1 MGKSKTDNSLYIL
14 SISPFTEEILN
25 GREYFEKI
33 LSAVGMSPLEKKSI
47 NLPVC
52 SILGVF
58 TKYLFAVVDQRL
70 AIVDVH
76 AAHERIR
83 FEELKKIYQG
93 NQEKKKRL
101 ESYILLH
108 PFLVS
113 FSSKEAQTIQSQSDF
128 WYSIGFEVEDFGNG
142 DVSVKEIPS
151 ILRSD
156 KNQEIVIRNFILE
169 VLDEW
174 QTFGK
179 MGDQQQFIL
188 SSLQT
193 MACHSS
199 IRGQAG
205 VNQMSHQE
213 MKNLILQLYTSGVDL
228 YCPHGRPVIVFR
240 EEKEL
245 DRIFKR

>member
-1 MGKSKTDNSLYIL
+1 
-14 SISPFTEEILN
+14 
-25 GREYFEKI
+25 
-33 LSAVGMSPLEKKSI
+33 
-47 NLPVC
+47 
-52 SILGVF
+52 
-58 TKYLFAVVDQRL
+58 
-70 AIVDVH
+70 
-76 AAHERIR
+76 
-83 FEELKKIYQG
+83 
-93 NQEKKKRL
+93 
-101 ESYILLH
+101 
-108 PFLVS
+108 
-113 FSSKEAQTIQSQSDF
+113 
-128 WYSIGFEVEDFGNG
+128 
-142 DVSVKEIPS
+142 
-151 ILRSD
+151 
-156 KNQEIVIRNFILE
+156 
-169 VLDEW
+169 
-174 QTFGK
+174 